1 MGMSRATMGA
11 PQTWALFLGLVL
23 AVHSLPLEPLNP
35 MEDLVL
41 LSQSEHA
48 GTGTPNEEL
57 SCHTKQD
64 LSEKVAC
71 CKEGLE
77 LWRGRQA
84 LYMDYDQ
91 AETAKISAPE
101 ESEALIS
108 AAEAAKAK
116 GDQPETKRI
125 FEEGVRQCTNSPN
138 AYTLP
143 ADATATATREAA
155 QQAAAEKKES
165 ATAAADTAAEAIA
178 KQGDA
183 MADYVKVANG
193 IDGENAKANAAEA
206 EAEKAN
212 IDKAQADEEVELAKQ
227 NNLAADSEATD
238 AATALDTAK
247 QQEEGAE
254 KALVDAKQEFEDK
267 KAEMNTKIDELTTIE
282 QDAVDAK
289 TTADNAAQAAQDEYD
304 SKTDEAEK

>member
-48 GTGTPNEEL
+48 VTGTPNEEL

-77 LWRGRQA
+77 LWRGREA

-116 GDQPETKRI
+116 WDQSERKRI
-125 FEEGVRQCTNSPN
+125 FEEGVRQCTNSPS

-143 ADATATATREAA
+143 ADATATATREKA
-155 QQAAAEKKES
+155 QQEATQKKES
-165 ATAAADTAAEAIA
+165 ADAAAAAANEAVE
-178 KQGDA
+178 KQGEA
-183 MADYVKVANG
+183 MADYVKVVNS
-193 IDGENAKANAAEA
+193 IDSENAKANAAEA

-212 IDKAQADEEVELAKQ
+212 IDKAQADEGVQLAQ
-227 NNLAADSEATD
+227 ESALAANSEATD
-238 AATALDTAK
+238 AAA
-247 QQEEGAE
+247 
-254 KALVDAKQEFEDK
+254 
-267 KAEMNTKIDELTTIE
+267 
-282 QDAVDAK
+282 
-289 TTADNAAQAAQDEYD
+289 
-304 SKTDEAEK
+304 

>member
-48 GTGTPNEEL
+48 VTGTPNEEL

-116 GDQPETKRI
+116 WDQSETKRI

-143 ADATATATREAA
+143 ADATATREAA

-183 MADYVKVANG
+183 MADYVKVANS

-206 EAEKAN
+206 ESEKAN
-212 IDKAQADEEVELAKQ
+212 IDKAQADEEVELSKQ
-227 NNLAADSEATD
+227 NALAADSEATD
-238 AATALDTAK
+238 AAASLDTSK
-247 QQEEGAE
+247 QQEADAE
-254 KALVDAKQEFEDK
+254 QALETAKQEFEEK
-267 KAEMNTKIDELTTIE
+267 KAAMDTKIG
-282 QDAVDAK
+282 
-289 TTADNAAQAAQDEYD
+289 
-304 SKTDEAEK
+304 